1 MTGRSK
7 DRNPASSVALG
18 VRAHSGWAAYVV
30 LSGVVA
36 APDIRVRGIMQLCDP
51 SIEGSKQ
58 PFHHAEPMSFGA
70 AEKFIGRC
78 KESSLRLAERAF
90 NQIVSA
96 NGNLSGCCMLTAS
109 GRPLP
114 GLREILASHALI
126 HAAEG
131 EFYRDVV
138 GATAAQRGIPSER
151 LRERDIAVSADR
163 LPGNERTRN
172 ERLTSFGKQVG
183 APWRQDEKLAALAAW
198 FALAMRPSRARSGT
212 QTS

>member
-1 MTGRSK
+1 MTGRSN
-7 DRNPASSVALG
+7 NPASSVALG

-30 LSGVVA
+30 LGGAVA
-36 APDIRVRGIMQLCDP
+36 APEIRMRGIIQLCDP

-78 KESSLRLAERAF
+78 KESSQRLAERAF
-90 NQIVSA
+90 NQIISA
-96 NGNLSGCCMLTAS
+96 NGDLSGCCVLTAS

-138 GATAAQRGIPSER
+138 DAAAARREIPTER

-172 ERLTSFGKQVG
+172 DRLTSFGKQVG